1 MRKIKFLIPLVLVL
15 IGLCLYLYPVLN
27 GRAIDTQMNGD
38 VDQFLQTQIPDETDG
53 SKEEDDMKRYQLWK
67 DMYEYN
73 QQILAQGQIALDSLE
88 SCEQSSFVLSD
99 YGFASEVFGV
109 LAIPSLKLEMP
120 VLLGASDA
128 NMAAGAAHLTQT
140 SLPIGGLHTNAV
152 LAGHRG
158 WGGADYFLY
167 ITELEYGD
175 IVQIQ
180 NPWEILTYE
189 VSERSIIEPN
199 DIEAIWIQPGRDLLT
214 LMTCH
219 PYASGGR
226 QRYLVICE
234 RVG

>member
-1 MRKIKFLIPLVLVL
+1 MRKIKVLIPLVLVL

-38 VDQFLQTQIPDETDG
+38 IDEFLQTQVPEDENDP
-53 SKEEDDMKRYQLWK
+53 KEEGDMQRYKLWK

-73 QQILAQGQIALDSLE
+73 QTIMMQEQIALDSLE
-88 SCEQSSFVLSD
+88 SCEQPSFHLSD
-99 YGFASEVFGV
+99 YGFANEVFGV
-109 LAIPSLKLEMP
+109 LTIPSLKLEMP

-180 NPWEILTYE
+180 NPWDLLTYE
-189 VSERSIIEPN
+189 VCERSIIEPN
-199 DIEAIWIQPGRDLLT
+199 DIESIRIQPGRDLLT

>member
-1 MRKIKFLIPLVLVL
+1 MRKIKFVIPVVILLL
-15 IGLCLYLYPVLN
+15 GLCLYLYPVLS
-27 GRAIDTQMNGD
+27 GRAIGAQMND
-38 VDQFLQTQIPDETDG
+38 DIDKFLQEQVQQENEEKG
-53 SKEEDDMKRYQLWK
+53 EEDMLRYTLWK
-67 DMYEYN
+67 EMYEYN
-73 QQILAQGQIALDSLE
+73 QTIMMQEQIALDSLE
-88 SCEQSSFVLSD
+88 SCEQPSFILSD
-99 YGFASEVFGV
+99 YGFANEVFGV
-109 LAIPSLKLEMP
+109 LTIPSLKLEMP

-180 NPWEILTYE
+180 NPWELLTYE
-189 VSERSIIEPN
+189 VCEVSIIEPN
-199 DIEAIWIQPGRDLLT
+199 DIESIRIQPGRDLLT